1 MFARDLNLHTVD
13 FPANHREI
21 VDRFIAVCQADDRI
35 VAAFLGGS
43 YAKGNVDKYSDLDL
57 FFITTDEA
65 YDDFLVER
73 ESFVRLLGEPLI
85 REDFG
90 LAHGYCLIF
99 SNQSECDLWFGRESK
114 FKDIYSG
121 PYKVLL
127 DKKGILEGAI
137 FPSLVADQTTQIQ
150 LLRQQLDWFWHELS
164 HFIKAMG
171 RDQLWFAFGQIEVMR
186 QICVVL
192 ARLQSNFLDADAG
205 GGEPY
210 FKIER
215 SLPVEKLSPLRDT
228 FCPMEYDA
236 ILQAAFIICQFYL
249 DIAPRLA
256 KEHSLQYQSELEK
269 MLVGQLRDLD
279 QSG

>member
-1 MFARDLNLHTVD
+1 MNLQELE
-13 FPANHREI
+13 FPTNHREI
-21 VDRFIAVCQADDRI
+21 IDRFITVCQADNRI

-43 YAKGNVDKYSDLDL
+43 YVKGKVDKYSDLDL

-65 YDDFLVER
+65 YEDFLVKR
-73 ESFVRLLGEPLI
+73 ESFTHLLGEPLF

-99 SNQSECDLWFGRESK
+99 SNKCECDLWFGRESK
-114 FKDIYSG
+114 FEEIYSG

-137 FPSLVADQTTQIQ
+137 FPARVADQTRQIQ
-150 LLRQQLDWFWHELS
+150 LLQQQLDWFWHELS

-171 RDQLWFAFGQIEVMR
+171 RNQLWFAFGQIEVMR

-215 SLPVEKLSPLRDT
+215 SLSPEKLSPLRDT

-236 ILQAAFIICQFYL
+236 ILHAAFIICQFYQ

-256 KEHSLQYQSELEK
+256 KEHSLHYQSELER

-279 QSG
+279 HAG